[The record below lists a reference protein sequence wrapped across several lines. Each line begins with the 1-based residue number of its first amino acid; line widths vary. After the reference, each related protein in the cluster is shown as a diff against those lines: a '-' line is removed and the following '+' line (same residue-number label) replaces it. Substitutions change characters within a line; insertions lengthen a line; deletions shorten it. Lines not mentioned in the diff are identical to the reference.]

1 MLIYLEKKLG
11 DELPN
16 IPSKDRPYFQ
26 HMYGAACSANR
37 FMRAIYHSAFWLSNE
52 EQVEIISQGRKCMSD
67 FMQCAEC
74 AFKQNLTRWK
84 LQTKFH
90 SLGEIIYELETRQAA
105 GHPNVN
111 PLVWCNQ
118 QDEDFVGRV
127 SGYSRHVSIRTI
139 HERTISRFQIALAS
153 KW

>member
-1 MLIYLEKKLG
+1 MFILCFLIVNPSQLCREWFKGADATSMLIYLEKKLG

-16 IPSKDRPYFQ
+16 IPSKDRPYLQ

-37 FMRAIYHSAFWLSNE
+37 FLRAIYHSPFWLSNE
-52 EQVEIISQGRKCMSD
+52 EQVEIISQGRKCTSGD

-90 SLGEIIYELETRQAA
+90 SLGDIFMNLKLDELPGIQMST
-105 GHPNVN
+105 
-111 PLVWCNQ
+111 L
-118 QDEDFVGRV
+118 
-127 SGYSRHVSIRTI
+127 
-139 HERTISRFQIALAS
+139 
-153 KW
+153 